1 MKKAMT
7 KKKTAWKHVKAS
19 DKKCRASSLKVAAAD
34 FERPVIYRGIKI
46 DPIAGKRSS
55 LARAIRDDLRKQ
67 SEQSRRKSA

>member
-1 MKKAMT
+1 MAAKAKKSERLGRSAKLKRRSAKL
-7 KKKTAWKHVKAS
+7 KKVLMELA
-19 DKKCRASSLKVAAAD
+19 

-46 DPIAGKRSS
+46 KPIAGRRSS